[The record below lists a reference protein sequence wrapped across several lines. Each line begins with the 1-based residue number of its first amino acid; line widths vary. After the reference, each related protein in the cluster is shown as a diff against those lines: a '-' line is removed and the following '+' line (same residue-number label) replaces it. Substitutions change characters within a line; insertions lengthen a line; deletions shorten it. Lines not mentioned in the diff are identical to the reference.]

1 MNRLIKAEFYRIRKS
16 TKFTM
21 WILLV
26 TFLTFIIP
34 VLTLTLSPEKPEYNI
49 TNFVQCYMSNSG
61 TLTYMLVPMLAAIVA
76 VMPYDYKTS
85 NYMVITGNSIHKIL
99 VSNIVTV
106 FVSVMLPI
114 AAAFAVLTVIFY
126 LIGGRGDM
134 SGGELIRNS
143 VLVFI
148 GLTHLIIVSEMIA
161 GVVRHIAA
169 AGAVLVR
176 WMVVDMVIPMGLYFL
191 LDDGGHVVE
200 NSYNWLASTVFTN
213 EEKVFEAADNKLIL
227 CQLLALV
234 IEVAL
239 WYVISCIRHRKRN
252 Y

>member
-143 VLVFI
+143 VMVFI

-169 AGAVLVR
+169 VGAVLVR
-176 WMVVDMVIPMGLYFL
+176 WMVVDMVIPMGLYFC
-191 LDDGGHVVE
+191 
-200 NSYNWLASTVFTN
+200 LAM
-213 EEKVFEAADNKLIL
+213 EDML
-227 CQLLALV
+227 
-234 IEVAL
+234 
-239 WYVISCIRHRKRN
+239 
-252 Y
+252 

>member
-85 NYMVITGNSIHKIL
+85 NYMVITGNSVHKIL

-213 EEKVFEAADNKLIL
+213 EEKAFEAAYNKLIL

>member
-126 LIGGRGDM
+126 LIAGRGDM

-143 VLVFI
+143 VLVFV

-161 GVVRHIAA
+161 GIIRHIAA
-169 AGAVLVR
+169 VGAVLVR
-176 WMVVDMVIPMGLYFL
+176 WMVVDMVIPMGLYFF
-191 LDDGGHVVE
+191 LDDGGYAAE

-213 EEKVFEAADNKLIL
+213 EERAFEAADNKLIL

>member
-143 VLVFI
+143 VMVFI

-169 AGAVLVR
+169 VGAVLVR

-191 LDDGGHVVE
+191 LGDGGHVVE

-213 EEKVFEAADNKLIL
+213 EEKAFEAADNKLIL

>member
-126 LIGGRGDM
+126 LIAGRGDM

-143 VLVFI
+143 VLVFV

-169 AGAVLVR
+169 VGAVLVR
-176 WMVVDMVIPMGLYFL
+176 WMVVDMVIPMGLYFF
-191 LDDGGHVVE
+191 LDDGGYAAE

-213 EEKVFEAADNKLIL
+213 EERAFEAADNKLIL

>member
-99 VSNIVTV
+99 VNNIVTV

-191 LDDGGHVVE
+191 LGDGGHVVE

-213 EEKVFEAADNKLIL
+213 EEKAFEAADNKLIL

>member
-99 VSNIVTV
+99 VSNIITV

-114 AAAFAVLTVIFY
+114 AAAFAVLTAIFC

-134 SGGELIRNS
+134 SGEALIRNS
-143 VLVFI
+143 GLVFI

-161 GVVRHIAA
+161 GIFRHIAA
-169 AGAVLVR
+169 VGAVLVR
-176 WMVVDMVIPMGLYFL
+176 WMVVDMVIPMGLYFFFG
-191 LDDGGHVVE
+191 DGGHAVE

-213 EEKVFEAADNKLIL
+213 EERAFEAAYNKLIL

>member
-143 VLVFI
+143 VMVFI

-169 AGAVLVR
+169 VGAVLVR

-191 LDDGGHVVE
+191 LGDGGHVVE

-213 EEKVFEAADNKLIL
+213 EEKVFEAVDNKLIL

>member
-61 TLTYMLVPMLAAIVA
+61 TLTYMLVPMLAVIVA

-143 VLVFI
+143 VMVFI

-169 AGAVLVR
+169 VGAVLVR

-191 LDDGGHVVE
+191 LGDGGHVVE

-213 EEKVFEAADNKLIL
+213 EEKAFEAVDNKLIL